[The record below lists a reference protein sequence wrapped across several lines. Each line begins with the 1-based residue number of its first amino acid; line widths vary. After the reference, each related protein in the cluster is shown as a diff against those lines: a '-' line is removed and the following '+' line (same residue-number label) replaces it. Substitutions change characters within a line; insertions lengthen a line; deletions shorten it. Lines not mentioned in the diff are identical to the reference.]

1 MKKFI
6 ITESQL
12 KFIAEMFS
20 DKETPY
26 SIIGKTVGEIFN
38 SPGVNMIDDK
48 VIAYAKFFDGKGESF
63 EAIGNAGTYLNSEGY
78 DKGSMFMDYPIAFV
92 KKGKLPMDDDGT
104 TIITT
109 KHGEE
114 RPLVITKFDRLSP
127 SNWNEM
133 DGAILPDPENPD
145 FRDGNVFLV
154 FFEFPE

>member
-6 ITESQL
+6 LTEEQL
-12 KFIAEMFS
+12 RFLSEMYG
-20 DKETPY
+20 DKETAMD
-26 SIIGKTVGEIFN
+26 IIGKPVGDVFS
-38 SPGVNMIDDK
+38 SPGINIIADK
-48 VIAYAKFFDGKGESF
+48 TITYAKFFDGKGESF
-63 EAIGNAGTYLNSEGY
+63 EAIGNARTYLDSEGY

-104 TIITT
+104 TLVTT

-133 DGAILPDPENPD
+133 DGAILPDPNNPD
-145 FRDGNVFLV
+145 FRDGNCFLV